1 MSIWMI
7 VSILRRKIFM
17 VRNLRLIFWRKVGV
31 FNKKLVLK
39 MIVKYELL

>member
-1 MSIWMI
+1 
-7 VSILRRKIFM
+7 M

-31 FNKKLVLK
+31 LNKKLVLK